1 MKKSKQKPRS
11 QNPEKPA
18 RHVAPAVFHV
28 PRPAAI
34 ILLSLLALLPYANS
48 VNGRF
53 VFDDTVIVQG
63 NDAIHGLDAA
73 HLKQIFGQHYWKA
86 VESKGGLY
94 RPVVMLSYAVDYA
107 LNAEDPS
114 GYHAMNI
121 LIHALNGI
129 LVFFLLEE
137 LFARRMLS
145 LLTALCFVLHPIRTE
160 AVASIVGRAEI
171 LSACFVL
178 AAWLLYIRHCKTGRV
193 RWLGLSAAVFVLA
206 VLSKESALAFV
217 ALLPATDFIL
227 GNGKLRE
234 IFLKRTVLGR
244 YLAFVLAV
252 ALVLLLRYWVLG
264 GLAPLYVNPR
274 SNPLAAAP
282 VWTRFLTATNVF
294 GRYLGLLLWP
304 MNLSADYSYNQIP
317 LVTSIVSWSAA
328 IPLALLLLLV
338 AGLFISARRYPV
350 LFFSG
355 LVFFLSFI
363 LTSNWI
369 RPIGTIMAERLMYFP
384 ALGFNCAVAFLLC
397 AGLSM
402 PRWKTV
408 SAVAAVVLLAGYGF
422 RTIDRNPDWRDH
434 YRLFRSAV
442 AASPDSYLA
451 QSNYAAVLLNEKSDL
466 RGAILHARKAL
477 EIVPE
482 DPASHFTLA
491 QASRRLGDL
500 AGAAEAFRAVVR
512 LAPRTTGGAD
522 ALRAQAEVEEAMG
535 SFPLARASYEKLHEW
550 RPQDVTAGL
559 ALSRVYLRLGEREKA
574 KQTLEQCQKQAPV
587 SPAVKQALRELA
599 GTSGPVKIP

>member
-1 MKKSKQKPRS
+1 MKKSKQTPRS
-11 QNPEKPA
+11 QNREKPA
-18 RHVAPAVFHV
+18 RHVAPAVFRV

-34 ILLSLLALLPYANS
+34 ILLSILALLAYANS

-53 VFDDTVIVQG
+53 VFDDTVIIQG
-63 NDAIHGLDAA
+63 NDVIHGLDAA
-73 HLKQIFGQHYWKA
+73 HLKEIFGQHYWKA

-107 LNAEDPS
+107 LNGEDPS
-114 GYHAMNI
+114 GYHVMNI

-145 LLTALCFVLHPIRTE
+145 LLTALFFVLHPIRTE
-160 AVASIVGRAEI
+160 AVASIVGRAES

-178 AAWLLYIRHCKTGRV
+178 VAWLLYIRHCKTGRI

-227 GNGKLRE
+227 GSGKLRE
-234 IFLKRTVLGR
+234 IFLKRAVLGR

-282 VWTRFLTATNVF
+282 AWTRFLTATNVF

-317 LVTSIVSWSAA
+317 LVTSIISWSAA

-338 AGLFISARRYPV
+338 AGLFVSARRYPV

-408 SAVAAVVLLAGYGF
+408 SAFAAIVLLAGYSF

-442 AASPDSYLA
+442 AASPDSYLS
-451 QSNYAAVLLNEKSDL
+451 QSNYAAVLLNEKNDP
-466 RGAILHARKAL
+466 RCAILHARKAL

-482 DPASHFTLA
+482 DPAAHFTLA

-500 AGAAEAFRAVVR
+500 PGAAEAFRAVVR

-522 ALRAQAEVEEAMG
+522 ALRSQAEVEEAMG
-535 SFPLARASYEKLHEW
+535 NLPLARASYEKLHEW
-550 RPQDVTAGL
+550 RPQDVAAGL
-559 ALSRVYLRLGEREKA
+559 ALSRVYLRLGERDKA
-574 KQTLEQCQKQAPV
+574 KEILDQCQKQAPD

-599 GTSGPVKIP
+599 GASGPIKIP

>member
-1 MKKSKQKPRS
+1 MKKSKQTPRS
-11 QNPEKPA
+11 QNREKPA
-18 RHVAPAVFHV
+18 RHVAPAVFRV

-34 ILLSLLALLPYANS
+34 ILLSILALLAYANS

-53 VFDDTVIVQG
+53 VFDDTVIIQG
-63 NDAIHGLDAA
+63 NDVIHGLDAA
-73 HLKQIFGQHYWKA
+73 HLKEIFGQHYWKA

-107 LNAEDPS
+107 LNGEDPS
-114 GYHAMNI
+114 GYHVMNI

-145 LLTALCFVLHPIRTE
+145 LLTALFFVLHPIRTE
-160 AVASIVGRAEI
+160 AVASIVGRAES

-178 AAWLLYIRHCKTGRV
+178 VAWLLYIRHCKTGRI

-227 GNGKLRE
+227 GSGKLRE
-234 IFLKRTVLGR
+234 IFLKRAVLGR

-282 VWTRFLTATNVF
+282 AWTRFLTATNVF

-317 LVTSIVSWSAA
+317 LVTSIISWSAA

-338 AGLFISARRYPV
+338 AGLFVSARRYPV

-408 SAVAAVVLLAGYGF
+408 STVTAVILLAGYSF

-442 AASPDSYLA
+442 AASPDSYLS
-451 QSNYAAVLLNEKSDL
+451 QSNYAAVLLNEKNDP
-466 RGAILHARKAL
+466 RCAILHARKAL

-482 DPASHFTLA
+482 DPAAHFTLA

-500 AGAAEAFRAVVR
+500 PGAAEAFRAVVR

-535 SFPLARASYEKLHEW
+535 SFSLARASYEKLHEW
-550 RPQDVTAGL
+550 RPQDVAAGL

-574 KQTLEQCQKQAPV
+574 KETLEQCQKQAPD
-587 SPAVKQALRELA
+587 SPAVKQAWRELA
-599 GTSGPVKIP
+599 GAAGPVKFP